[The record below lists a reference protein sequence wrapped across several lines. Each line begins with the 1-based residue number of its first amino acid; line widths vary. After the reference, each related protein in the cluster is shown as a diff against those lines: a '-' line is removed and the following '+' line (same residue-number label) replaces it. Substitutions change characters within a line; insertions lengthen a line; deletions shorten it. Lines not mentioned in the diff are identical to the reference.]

1 MEKVAIDLCDTS
13 PNKTNLKLAQIMRFQ
28 DIQGSLNDL
37 FSPISTNENKYESL
51 KYIQSGILAG
61 LLFNKYEKANE
72 TDKSTILSKIGNIL
86 NGKEPIQSI
95 IDSEHLSLD
104 DSQQYF
110 DSIQECIKNI
120 NSIEHNNEE
129 R

>member
-28 DIQGSLNDL
+28 DIQGSISDL
-37 FSPISTNENKYESL
+37 FSPISTNEDKYESL

-61 LLFNKYEKANE
+61 LLFNKYEKTSE
-72 TDKSTILSKIGNIL
+72 TDKSAILSKIGNIL

-110 DSIQECIKNI
+110 DSIQECVNNI
-120 NSIEHNNEE
+120 NSIEHNDEE